1 MSRDHTRLPGH
12 DDLRGADAATVRAA
26 MRARDPLPGTGGFA
40 GSLRVDASAVPG
52 DRSTRA
58 GPDREADRTSVLVRD
73 VLGRQPLFVEATAP
87 DPTAPDA
94 WGFDPGSLATPEPVP
109 AGAVVAAD
117 GVVECWSLPEPPA
130 AEPAQAQGA
139 VESALTA
146 ALATLDEDDA
156 AGGADA
162 AGDTDAAEDDADAA
176 GDADATEDDAQG
188 GRSGQG
194 STGRLAVA
202 FSGGVDSALV
212 ASGVPDAPCYVAGFD
227 GCHDVAAAREAARA
241 MDRTLRVVTITHDAL
256 RRAVVD
262 VALATGRR
270 NPMDL
275 AIAVPL
281 YLTAE
286 AAAADGVDRLA
297 VGQGA
302 DELFGGYSKV
312 VDPADDHRVDA
323 DTVRGA
329 RTETVRTLPAQ
340 LERDVLALRAAGV
353 EPVTPLLDDRLVAAA
368 LRLPASLLATPTRRK
383 IALRRAA
390 SGLVPESVRTADKKA
405 VQYGTYV
412 SRELDRLARQR
423 GFKRR
428 LDDHVGQYVEALLA
442 EATET
447 GERSDSRGA

>member
-1 MSRDHTRLPGH
+1 MSQDRTRSPDRDA
-12 DDLRGADAATVRAA
+12 LRGADATTVRAA
-26 MRARDPLPGTGGFA
+26 MRARDPFPGTSGFA
-40 GSLRVDASAVPG
+40 GRLQADISASPG
-52 DRSTRA
+52 GRPARS
-58 GPDREADRTSVLVRD
+58 DADRGDGRVPVLVRD
-73 VLGRQPLFVEATAP
+73 VLGRQPLFVEATAA
-87 DPTAPDA
+87 DPTEPSA
-94 WGFDPGSLATPEPVP
+94 WGFDPGSLRTPEPVP
-109 AGAVVAAD
+109 AGTVVAA
-117 GVVECWSLPEPPA
+117 GGAVACWSLPEPPA
-130 AEPAQAQGA
+130 AEPAPAQRA

-146 ALATLDEDDA
+146 ALTAVEGAEATGTA
-156 AGGADA
+156 ARDSRGEHSERA
-162 AGDTDAAEDDADAA
+162 
-176 GDADATEDDAQG
+176 
-188 GRSGQG
+188 

-212 ASGVPDAPCYVAGFD
+212 ASGVPDAPCYVAGFA

-241 MDRTLRVVTITHDAL
+241 MDRTLRVVEITHDAL

-286 AAAADGVDRLA
+286 AAAADGIDRLA

-312 VDPADDHRVDA
+312 VTPAEDHRVDA

-329 RTETVRTLPAQ
+329 RTETVRTLPTQ
-340 LERDVLALRAAGV
+340 LERDVLTLRAAGV
-353 EPVTPLLDDRLVAAA
+353 EPVAPLLDDRLVAAA

-390 SGLVPESVRTADKKA
+390 SGRVPESVRTAEKKA

-428 LDDHVGQYVEALLA
+428 LDDHVGQYIQALLA
-442 EATET
+442 EATDAD
-447 GERSDSRGA
+447 ERPGVRDA